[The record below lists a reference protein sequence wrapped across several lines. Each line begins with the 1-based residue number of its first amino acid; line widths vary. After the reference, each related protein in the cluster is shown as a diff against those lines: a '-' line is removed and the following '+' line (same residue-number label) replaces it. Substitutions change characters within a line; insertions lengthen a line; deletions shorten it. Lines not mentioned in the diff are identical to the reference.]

1 MCGIAGAYAWGR
13 GAPVEASSL
22 RAMSD
27 AIVHRGPD
35 DEGLFIDPSGAA
47 GFSFRRLS
55 IVDLSPAGHQPM
67 SSEGDRFTLILNGE
81 IYNHLELRAGLEE
94 RGHHFKGRSDA
105 EAALH
110 LIEERG
116 AEAIAALHGKFALA
130 AWQRERETL
139 LIARDRLGLKPVY
152 FWNQNGL
159 FLFASEIKALL
170 AHPAVA
176 RAVDWESVG
185 SFLTFMATPSPRT
198 CFEGIHKLPP
208 GHFLEI
214 GPQGPGVPKAYW
226 DPAGAPP
233 SRVMDFEEA
242 SSETRR
248 LVSRAVARRCMGDV
262 PIGAFL
268 SGGVDS
274 SAVVALMAENGARH
288 INTFSVGYEDAT
300 DLDERR
306 FARQVSEQFGTEHRE
321 VIVGAK
327 EVAEFLPRL
336 VVAQDEPIGDPVC
349 VPLHYVSRLARDS
362 AIKVVQLGEGADEL
376 FCGYPW
382 YLPFIEEDARF
393 RRLAGI
399 FGEGVVRS
407 LSGLVSRG
415 LSLAHRAPDL
425 RRLLARRASGSPT
438 FMGGAVVF
446 TADETDLIL
455 RPAHG
460 DGGIAAILAK
470 GAAARNR
477 RDFDLLA
484 RMTDLELRQRLP
496 ELLLMRVDKMGM
508 ANSLEG
514 RVPFLDHELVEF
526 VLPLPQ
532 SLKLERGLK
541 GLLKHAVRDLLPKEL
556 LARPKV
562 GFPAPVARWFAELG
576 EPFMRKALFESPI
589 VSSGLLRADAIE
601 RLWKEHRA
609 NPRRHA
615 VHLWLL
621 LNLSAW
627 HSEWIE
633 RKPLW

>member
-1 MCGIAGAYAWGR
+1 MCGIAGAFAWGR
-13 GAPVEASSL
+13 ASPVDAASL
-22 RAMSD
+22 RSMSD
-27 AIVHRGPD
+27 AMPHRGPD
-35 DEGLFIDPSGAA
+35 DEGLFVDQRGSA

-67 SSEGDRFTLILNGE
+67 SSEGDRFTLVLNGE
-81 IYNHLELRAGLEE
+81 IYNHLDLREGLVA
-94 RGHHFKGRSDA
+94 RGHRFIGRSDA

-110 LIEERG
+110 LIEEKG
-116 AEAIAALHGKFALA
+116 ADAVSQLHGKFALA
-130 AWQRERETL
+130 AWARESERL
-139 LIARDRLGLKPVY
+139 LLARDRLGIKPLY
-152 FWNQNGL
+152 YWNRNGL

-170 AHPAVA
+170 AHPEVS
-176 RAVDWESVG
+176 RAVDWESAG
-185 SFLTFMATPSPRT
+185 AFLAFMATPSPRT

-208 GHFLEI
+208 GHLLEI
-214 GPQGPGVPKAYW
+214 TRSGVAEPRAYW
-226 DPAGAPP
+226 DPTGAPVARP
-233 SRVMDFEEA
+233 MDFEEA
-242 SSETRR
+242 AKETRR
-248 LVSRAVARRCMGDV
+248 LVARAVQRRCMGDV

-274 SAVVALMAENGARH
+274 SAVVALMAEAGSRQ

-321 VIVGAK
+321 VIVGSK

-336 VVAQDEPIGDPVC
+336 VVAQDEPLGDPVC

-362 AIKVVQLGEGADEL
+362 SIKVVQLGEGADEL

-382 YLPFIEEDARF
+382 YLPYLEEDARF
-393 RRLAGI
+393 QRLAGV
-399 FGEGVVRS
+399 FGAGGVRAA
-407 LSGLVSRG
+407 SGL
-415 LSLAHRAPDL
+415 LAKTLQAFNRAPDL
-425 RRLLARRASGSPT
+425 RRLLSRRASSYPT

-446 TADETDLIL
+446 SAEEAEAVLG
-455 RPAHG
+455 PPHG
-460 DGGIAAILAK
+460 DCGAGAILAK
-470 GAAARNR
+470 GELARGR
-477 RDFDLLA
+477 ADFDMLS

-508 ANSLEG
+508 ANSIEG

-541 GLLKHAVRDLLPKEL
+541 GLLKHAVRDLLPREL

-562 GFPAPVARWFAELG
+562 GFPAPVAQWFAELG

-589 VSSGLLRADAIE
+589 VRSGFLKEGAVRQIWA
-601 RLWKEHRA
+601 EHRA
-609 NPRRHA
+609 NPRRKA

-627 HSEWIE
+627 HAEWIE